1 MRHGQPDPR
10 PRASRH
16 PERFTGAQLRHRR
29 Q

>member
-1 MRHGQPDPR
+1 MHHGQPDPR

-16 PERFTGAQLRHRR
+16 PERFAGAQLRHRC